1 MKIESKTLMVNVA
14 NDVVVGSLEFTAIH
28 MLMVSKGKDNE
39 ISVDIDFADV
49 ENVKFMGMPVEG
61 YDAFRTFKKRMLEM
75 GIDIDEAM
83 DEACVGLIS
92 SEFVSQLKADFSKI
106 A

>member
-49 ENVKFMGMPVEG
+49 ENIKFMGMPIEG
-61 YDAFRTFKKRMLEM
+61 YNAFKTFKNKMLEV
-75 GIDIDEAM
+75 GIDIDAAM
-83 DEACVGLIS
+83 DEACLFLIS
-92 SEFVSQLKADFSKI
+92 DEFISQLKEDFAKI

>member
-14 NDVVVGSLEFTAIH
+14 HDVVVGSLEFTAIH
-28 MLMVSKGKDNE
+28 MVMIGKGKDNE
-39 ISVDIDFADV
+39 ISVDVDFADV
-49 ENVKFMGMPVEG
+49 ENIKFMGMPIEG
-61 YDAFRTFKKRMLEM
+61 YDAFKTFKKRMLEM
-75 GIDIDEAM
+75 GIDIDAAM

-92 SEFVSQLKADFSKI
+92 NEFISQLKADFAKI